1 MPHHR
6 GLRASTHL
14 ALLVMSTF
22 VPGML
27 SLTFSFQTRHPVP
40 IMARSFQTRRAP
52 LVFDRVPVQ
61 PQLGSGKAE
70 SRGLYGRGRLGA
82 VQHPLAHPTSQL
94 ATSTIPPV
102 SAKHSG
108 P

>member
-6 GLRASTHL
+6 GLRASTRL

-40 IMARSFQTRRAP
+40 IMARRSFQTRRAP
-52 LVFDRVPVQ
+52 LVFDRVAVQ

-70 SRGLYGRGRLGA
+70 SRGLMAEGDWVRCNIPSRIA
-82 VQHPLAHPTSQL
+82 LASW
-94 ATSTIPPV
+94 PP
-102 SAKHSG
+102 
-108 P
+108 PQFPP